1 MLETIVTII
10 YVVICL
16 AIVILVLMQEGES
29 GLSSSIGGGSANSY
43 WGKNKDRSIEGA
55 IPKLTGILAGVYVVL
70 SIILN
75 MI

>member
-10 YVVICL
+10 YVLICL
-16 AIVILVLMQEGES
+16 AIVVLVLMQEGKS

-43 WGKNKDRSIEGA
+43 WGKNKDRSIEGSV
-55 IPKLTGILAGVYVVL
+55 PKLTGIFAGIYIVL
-70 SIILN
+70 SIVLN